1 MASHLTLIRTSD
13 ERNTLQ
19 PKPERFPMNGCDD
32 LEAEKRK
39 TDERSQQRTVGQ
51 RATPPGECSREDR
64 ATRMD
69 LRDPDLHLLSG
80 WVNADM
86 TGRFYFHERPAADR
100 FCLSL
105 ADDIL

>member
-19 PKPERFPMNGCDD
+19 PKPERFPMNGRDN

-64 ATRMD
+64 ATRID

-80 WVNADM
+80 WGNAE
-86 TGRFYFHERPAADR
+86 TIGRFHFHERRDVEL
-100 FCLSL
+100 FCLAL
-105 ADDIL
+105 ADD